1 MMNQPYVDQ
10 SQSIHKYF
18 GSGYERLPANGSE
31 NGVYDDISD
40 FQFHFLCQDDFYL
53 IKNKSFVPSML
64 WNKVGTFEYAKK
76 GWELRISIV
85 QSEFS
90 SRNWSCPFLDQSR
103 EISFSLAN
111 PGKLIQFFKISFA
124 CQNHPTGKLFHQNFM
139 IYSLFVKYRL
149 MSQTVLLENSS
160 VPGSF
165 CQ

>member
-10 SQSIHKYF
+10 SQYIHKYF

-40 FQFHFLCQDDFYL
+40 FQFHHFLCQDDFYL

-76 GWELRISIV
+76 GSELRISIV

-90 SRNWSCPFLDQSR
+90 SRN
-103 EISFSLAN
+103 
-111 PGKLIQFFKISFA
+111 
-124 CQNHPTGKLFHQNFM
+124 
-139 IYSLFVKYRL
+139 
-149 MSQTVLLENSS
+149 
-160 VPGSF
+160 
-165 CQ
+165 

>member
-1 MMNQPYVDQ
+1 MYFLMSNEENCIKSSQQSYRMGRRIISILLEAIIITCLKLTKILTTIKSMMNQPYVDQ

-40 FQFHFLCQDDFYL
+40 FQFHHFLCQDDFYL

-76 GWELRISIV
+76 GSELRISIV

-90 SRNWSCPFLDQSR
+90 SRN
-103 EISFSLAN
+103 
-111 PGKLIQFFKISFA
+111 
-124 CQNHPTGKLFHQNFM
+124 
-139 IYSLFVKYRL
+139 
-149 MSQTVLLENSS
+149 
-160 VPGSF
+160 
-165 CQ
+165 